1 MCEAY
6 NKTIKVY
13 FNSKPT
19 IVKLIKIL
27 SIEEDILFKRYSI
40 IAKVWFISK
49 RRIIGPN
56 DYISCLPYFIDI
68 EKELNSQLLL
78 IRIKD

>member
-40 IAKVWFISK
+40 IAKV
-49 RRIIGPN
+49 
-56 DYISCLPYFIDI
+56 
-68 EKELNSQLLL
+68 
-78 IRIKD
+78 